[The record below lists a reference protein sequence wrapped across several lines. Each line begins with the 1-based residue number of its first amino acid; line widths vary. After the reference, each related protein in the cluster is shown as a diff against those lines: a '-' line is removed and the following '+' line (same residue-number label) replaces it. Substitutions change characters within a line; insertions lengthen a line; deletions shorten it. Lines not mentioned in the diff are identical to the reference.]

1 MRNLAGSKDEVPRLS
16 RKLLLPAPEANLPFQ
31 DVKGFIFPMVDVER
45 CGHARPEICLG
56 QADGTRG
63 LSRSALNTEERSLPP
78 DLLRCRN
85 DGAHAAPPPPIPFT
99 WDSSTMKLAY
109 HYGHVNP

>member
-1 MRNLAGSKDEVPRLS
+1 MRDLAGSENEVPRLS

-31 DVKGFIFPMVDVER
+31 DVKDFIFPMVDVER

-56 QADGTRG
+56 EADGTRG
-63 LSRSALNTEERSLPP
+63 LSRTALNAEERSLPP

-85 DGAHAAPPPPIPFT
+85 DDAHAAPPPRIPFKC
-99 WDSSTMKLAY
+99 DSSTMQLPY
-109 HYGHVNP
+109 HY